1 MIQPFITFN
10 LEKRTCSTTAIIR
23 DSACYV
29 FWSLLRCYPSSIYA
43 EPILSCLSSFITL
56 ALSDTEINTRRA
68 AAAVLQEIIGRVE
81 VELIPNGID
90 LINCI
95 TYQSIAQLQNMY
107 DSIVVSSIDIPW

>member
-29 FWSLLRCYPSSIYA
+29 FWSLLRCYPSSVYT
-43 EPILSCLSSFITL
+43 ESILSCLSSFIIL

-68 AAAVLQEIIGRVE
+68 AAAVLQEIVGRVG
-81 VELIPNGID
+81 VEYIPDGIN

-95 TYQSIAQLQNMY
+95 TYQSVAQVQNM
-107 DSIVVSSIDIPW
+107 

>member
-1 MIQPFITFN
+1 MIHPFITFN

-29 FWSLLRCYPSSIYA
+29 FWSLLRCYPSSVYT
-43 EPILSCLSSFITL
+43 ESILSCLSSFIIL

-68 AAAVLQEIIGRVE
+68 AAAVLQEIVGRVG
-81 VELIPNGID
+81 VEYIPDGIN

-95 TYQSIAQLQNMY
+95 TYQSVAQVQNM
-107 DSIVVSSIDIPW
+107 